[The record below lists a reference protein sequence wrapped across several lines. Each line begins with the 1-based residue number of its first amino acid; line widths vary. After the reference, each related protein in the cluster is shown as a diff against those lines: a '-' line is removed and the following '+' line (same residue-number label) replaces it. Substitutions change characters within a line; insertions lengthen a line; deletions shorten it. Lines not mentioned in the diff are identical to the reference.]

1 MCVCMYVYMY
11 IYIYRRRHSVET
23 YLWKKNVYSTM
34 ITLEKQTNWHTNLT
48 FLPKIHTKSLS
59 GPI

>member
-1 MCVCMYVYMY
+1 MY
-11 IYIYRRRHSVET
+11 IYVYIYIEEDILSKRI
-23 YLWKKNVYSTM
+23 YGKKNVYSTM

-48 FLPKIHTKSLS
+48 FLPKLHTKSLS